1 MHTSCMTA
9 TYLPSDDFDSIAKK
23 NDGPSLV
30 RFFALVFCM
39 PGALRPGASQDSVH
53 LALVVATLSCG
64 WVHAFLSLAFVVL
77 CASDPKG
84 FDLDHP

>member
-1 MHTSCMTA
+1 MIWTA
-9 TYLPSDDFDSIAKK
+9 FEKIFVT
-23 NDGPSLV
+23 PSLV
-30 RFFALVFCM
+30 RFVALVFCM
-39 PGALRPGASQDSVH
+39 PGTLRPGASQDSVH

-77 CASDPKG
+77 CARDPKG

>member
-1 MHTSCMTA
+1 MIWTA
-9 TYLPSDDFDSIAKK
+9 LQKKFDA
-23 NDGPSLV
+23 PSLV
-30 RFFALVFCM
+30 RFVALVFCM
-39 PGALRPGASQDSVH
+39 PGALRPGASHDSVH

-77 CASDPKG
+77 SASDPKG